1 MKLLQVIPYFC
12 FGGAETMC
20 ENLTYALRELGHDV
34 VVVSLFDERTEI
46 SSRMEAAGV
55 CIRYLSKKPGLD
67 VSVVPKLTKI
77 FREERPDVVHTHLN
91 VILYAVM
98 AARLAGGIPCV
109 HTVHNVAKVEAEG
122 TAQAIL
128 NRFYYH
134 RGWSVPVAL
143 SPEVQRTVTEFY
155 GLDRVPVIFN
165 GVNLHRCIPKTDYGL
180 GDTVSLLHIGR
191 FDEQKNHAGLLQ
203 AFAKLLKTHPNCCL
217 NLLGDGHLRTEM
229 ENYARELGIGHAVH
243 FLGNQADVHPYL
255 HDADMFLLP
264 SKYEG
269 MPMTIIEAMG
279 TGLPIVASRVGGVPD
294 MLRDGESGLLT
305 GCDPDEV
312 CTACERLID
321 SEDLR
326 RTLGQNALADSA
338 RFSAE
343 TMAKRYCEEYERL
356 TAKK

>member
-1 MKLLQVIPYFC
+1 MKILQVIPYFC

-20 ENLTYALRELGHDV
+20 ENLTYALRDLGHDV

-46 SSRMEAAGV
+46 SGRMEAAGV

-67 VSVVPKLTKI
+67 MSVVPKLTKI

-165 GVNLHRCIPKTDYGL
+165 GVNLHRCIPKRSYGL

-191 FDEQKNHAGLLQ
+191 LDEQKNHAGLLQ
-203 AFAKLLKTHPNCCL
+203 AFAKLLKTHSNCCL
-217 NLLGDGHLRTEM
+217 NLLGDGHAGYAPGRGERAADGLRP
-229 ENYARELGIGHAVH
+229 RRGVRGLRK
-243 FLGNQADVHPYL
+243 ADRQRGASQNPWAERFGGQRPVFRGDHG
-255 HDADMFLLP
+255 
-264 SKYEG
+264 K
-269 MPMTIIEAMG
+269 TI
-279 TGLPIVASRVGGVPD
+279 
-294 MLRDGESGLLT
+294 
-305 GCDPDEV
+305 
-312 CTACERLID
+312 
-321 SEDLR
+321 LR
-326 RTLGQNALADSA
+326 RI
-338 RFSAE
+338 
-343 TMAKRYCEEYERL
+343 
-356 TAKK
+356 

>member
-1 MKLLQVIPYFC
+1 MKILQVIPSFC

-20 ENLTYALRELGHDV
+20 ENLTYALRDLGHEV
-34 VVVSLFDERTEI
+34 TVVSLFDERTEI
-46 SSRMEAAGV
+46 SRRMEAAGV
-55 CIRYLSKKPGLD
+55 SIRYLGKKPGLD
-67 VSVVPKLTKI
+67 VSTVSKLTRV
-77 FREERPDVVHTHLN
+77 FREERPQVIHTHLN

-122 TAQAIL
+122 TAQAAA

-143 SPEVQRTVTEFY
+143 SPEVQRTVIEFY
-155 GLDRVPVIFN
+155 GLDHVPVIFN
-165 GVNLHRCIPKTDYGL
+165 GVNLRRCIPKADYGL
-180 GDTVSLLHIGR
+180 GSTVSLLHIGR

-217 NLLGDGHLRTEM
+217 NLLGDGRLRASM
-229 ENYARELGIGHAVH
+229 EKYARELGIDRAVR
-243 FLGNQADVHPYL
+243 FLGNQADVHPFL
-255 HDADMFLLP
+255 HDADIFLLP

-294 MLRDGESGLLT
+294 MLRDGESGLLIN
-305 GCDPDEV
+305 CDPDEV
-312 CTACERLID
+312 CEACARLID

-326 RTLGQNALADSA
+326 QKLGQNALTDSA

-343 TMAKRYCEEYERL
+343 TMAQRYCEEYERL
-356 TAKK
+356 MAK

>member
-1 MKLLQVIPYFC
+1 MKILQVIPYFC

-20 ENLTYALRELGHDV
+20 ENLIYDLRDLGHDV

-46 SSRMEAAGV
+46 SGRMEAAGV
-55 CIRYLSKKPGLD
+55 RIRYLSKKPGLD
-67 VSVVPKLTKI
+67 MSVVPKLTKI

-165 GVNLHRCIPKTDYGL
+165 GVNLHRCIPKRSYGL

-217 NLLGDGHLRTEM
+217 NLLGDGHLRAEM

-243 FLGNQADVHPYL
+243 FLGNQSDVYPFL
-255 HDADMFLLP
+255 HDADIFLLP

-294 MLRDGESGLLT
+294 MLRDGESGLLV

-312 CTACERLID
+312 CAACEKLID

-326 RTLGQNALADSA
+326 RTIGQNALADSA

-356 TAKK
+356 AAKK

>member
-20 ENLTYALRELGHDV
+20 ENLTYALGELGHDV

-46 SSRMEAAGV
+46 SGRMEAAGV
-55 CIRYLSKKPGLD
+55 RIRYLSKKPGLD
-67 VSVVPKLTKI
+67 MSVVPKLTKI

-98 AARLAGGIPCV
+98 AARLA
-109 HTVHNVAKVEAEG
+109 KVEAEG

-128 NRFYYH
+128 NRLYYH

-165 GVNLHRCIPKTDYGL
+165 GVNLRRCVPKRSYGL

-217 NLLGDGHLRTEM
+217 NLLGDGHLRAEM

-294 MLRDGESGLLT
+294 MLRDGESGLLV
-305 GCDPDEV
+305 GCGPDEV
-312 CTACERLID
+312 CAACERLID

-326 RTLGQNALADSA
+326 RTIGQNALADSA

>member
-1 MKLLQVIPYFC
+1 MKILQVIPYFC

-20 ENLTYALRELGHDV
+20 ENLTYALRDLGHDV

-46 SSRMEAAGV
+46 SDRMEAAGV
-55 CIRYLSKKPGLD
+55 RIRYLSKKPGLD
-67 VSVVPKLTKI
+67 MSVVPKLTKI
-77 FREERPDVVHTHLN
+77 LREERPDVVHTHLN

-165 GVNLHRCIPKTDYGL
+165 GVNLRRCVPKTDYGL

-203 AFAKLLKTHPNCCL
+203 AFAKLLKTQ
-217 NLLGDGHLRTEM
+217 LLPEPFGGRAFADGHGKLR
-229 ENYARELGIGHAVH
+229 
-243 FLGNQADVHPYL
+243 P
-255 HDADMFLLP
+255 
-264 SKYEG
+264 
-269 MPMTIIEAMG
+269 G
-279 TGLPIVASRVGGVPD
+279 TGHRPCRPFSEKSGGRPSLSPRCGHIPV
-294 MLRDGESGLLT
+294 T
-305 GCDPDEV
+305 V
-312 CTACERLID
+312 
-321 SEDLR
+321 
-326 RTLGQNALADSA
+326 
-338 RFSAE
+338 
-343 TMAKRYCEEYERL
+343 
-356 TAKK
+356 

>member
-1 MKLLQVIPYFC
+1 MKILQVIPYFC

-20 ENLTYALRELGHDV
+20 ENLTYALQDLGHDV
-34 VVVSLFDERTEI
+34 VVVSLFGERTEI
-46 SSRMEAAGV
+46 SGRMEAAGV
-55 CIRYLSKKPGLD
+55 RIRYLSKKPGLD

-143 SPEVQRTVTEFY
+143 SPEVQRTVAEFY

-165 GVNLHRCIPKTDYGL
+165 GVNLRRCIPKRAYGL

-217 NLLGDGHLRTEM
+217 NLLGDGHLRANM
-229 ENYARELGIGHAVH
+229 ENYARELGIGHAVR
-243 FLGNQADVHPYL
+243 FLGNQSDVYPFLHNADI
-255 HDADMFLLP
+255 FLLP

-294 MLRDGESGLLT
+294 MLRDGESGLLV
-305 GCDPDEV
+305 GCDPGEV
-312 CTACERLID
+312 CAACEKLID

-356 TAKK
+356 AAKK